1 MMIWVSVPEKKDF
14 IKKLNFN
21 LSQIEDM
28 KSLKPYSELYIFKNF
43 SKNPLWNKWLFQ
55 YTLSSAIKVF
65 VILKCIW
72 FILFLFYKI
81 IMCTHLLRY
90 LSQFT
95 SLLYCKVTFM
105 KGIGFLL
112 LNVFLL
118 DSVNIFNYLQAV
130 TTPSMAVSHIMMEA
144 YKKFILVALI
154 VQGKVSFIFSP

>member
-1 MMIWVSVPEKKDF
+1 
-14 IKKLNFN
+14 
-21 LSQIEDM
+21 
-28 KSLKPYSELYIFKNF
+28 
-43 SKNPLWNKWLFQ
+43 
-55 YTLSSAIKVF
+55 
-65 VILKCIW
+65 
-72 FILFLFYKI
+72 
-81 IMCTHLLRY
+81 MCTHLLRY